1 VPDLVGAMFE
11 AQSLKEE
18 LEWRGS
24 QNGEA
29 LSRMIESL
37 VGAVCGIDSIADP
50 KQIPGEDE
58 QLSFDPVN
66 GLQIT
71 PNTSGRTAQSVRTR
85 SSTWTA
91 CGNRFVASDRPGARE
106 GVREATAR
114 PMALVIWRKFRPTL
128 RGSELNY
135 GRF

>member
-1 VPDLVGAMFE
+1 MFE

-24 QNGEA
+24 QKGEA

-50 KQIPGEDE
+50 EQIPGEDE

-71 PNTSGRTAQSVRTR
+71 PNPLGRTAQFIRTR
-85 SSTWTA
+85 CQSRTPRFRLKEPLLG
-91 CGNRFVASDRPGARE
+91 CGSD
-106 GVREATAR
+106 
-114 PMALVIWRKFRPTL
+114 
-128 RGSELNY
+128 
-135 GRF
+135 